1 MIARA
6 LASKPQLLVLDDATS
21 RLNISTENKV
31 FENIKKEFKD
41 ISIILVAQK
50 IASVKECD
58 RIYIFDEGRIVESGT
73 HEQLL
78 KTSVLYQEIELT
90 QRNHE

>member
-6 LASKPQLLVLDDATS
+6 LASKPQLLILDDATS
-21 RLNISTENKV
+21 RLDISTENKV

-58 RIYIFDEGRIVESGT
+58 RIYIFD
-73 HEQLL
+73 
-78 KTSVLYQEIELT
+78 
-90 QRNHE
+90 

>member
-6 LASKPQLLVLDDATS
+6 IANNPQLLILDDATS
-21 RLNISTENKV
+21 RLDISTEGLV
-31 FENIKKEFKD
+31 FENIKKNYKD
-41 ISIILVAQK
+41 ISIVLVAQK
-50 IASVKECD
+50 IASIKDCD
-58 RIYIFDEGRIVESGT
+58 KIYIFDQGRIVDSGT

-78 KTSVLYQEIELT
+78 KTSVIYQEIELT